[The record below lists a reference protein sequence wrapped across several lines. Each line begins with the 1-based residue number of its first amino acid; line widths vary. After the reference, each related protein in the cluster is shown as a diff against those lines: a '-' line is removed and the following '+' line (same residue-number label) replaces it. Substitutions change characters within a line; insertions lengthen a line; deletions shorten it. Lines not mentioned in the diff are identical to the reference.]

1 MAFSRKKS
9 SYLAIIAGAVMLLMT
24 FIPPSA
30 FAAEGG
36 DSALAKPILALAA
49 AIAIAGGL
57 IGTGSAQQ
65 GIGAAGMGIIAEKP
79 EKFGN
84 TLDYWFRSRNY
95 PTVRYTLG
103 RSTLSI
109 DQFVDE
115 IQNRKKNE
123 LADLDKKLNDK
134 KSETD
139 SKKNSAVKELKD
151 NYTNEAKTKAERE
164 GARIVEAGKLEAK
177 KILFDAINKNLDSTF
192 DVIKK
197 ELDGYSKK
205 PEYKQVLQKLIVY
218 SKKVLAKELVVHCR
232 EEDKQF
238 FKSGVKVGSTIQ
250 TLGGFIAENKE
261 GTKEIDLTFEELLR
275 SSEDEIKNTI
285 LEKIL

>member
-1 MAFSRKKS
+1 M
-9 SYLAIIAGAVMLLMT
+9 
-24 FIPPSA
+24 
-30 FAAEGG
+30 
-36 DSALAKPILALAA
+36 
-49 AIAIAGGL
+49 
-57 IGTGSAQQ
+57 
-65 GIGAAGMGIIAEKP
+65 
-79 EKFGN
+79 
-84 TLDYWFRSRNY
+84 
-95 PTVRYTLG
+95 
-103 RSTLSI
+103 SI

-218 SKKVLAKELVVHCR
+218 SKKVLAKKIIIHCR
-232 EEDKQF
+232 EEDKSF
-238 FKSGVKVGSTIQ
+238 FKDKDIKIGSVIQ
-250 TLGGFIAENKE
+250 TLGGIIAENKE
-261 GTKEIDLTFEELLR
+261 KTKEIDLTFEELLR
-275 SSEDEIKNTI
+275 NNEDEIKNTI

>member
-1 MAFSRKKS
+1 M
-9 SYLAIIAGAVMLLMT
+9 
-24 FIPPSA
+24 
-30 FAAEGG
+30 
-36 DSALAKPILALAA
+36 
-49 AIAIAGGL
+49 
-57 IGTGSAQQ
+57 
-65 GIGAAGMGIIAEKP
+65 
-79 EKFGN
+79 
-84 TLDYWFRSRNY
+84 
-95 PTVRYTLG
+95 
-103 RSTLSI
+103 SI
-109 DQFVDE
+109 DKFVTE
-115 IQNRKKNE
+115 IQNRKKND
-123 LADLDKKLNDK
+123 LAELDKKLSDK

-139 SKKNSAVKELKD
+139 AKKNSSVKDLKE
-151 NYTNEAKTKAERE
+151 NYANEAKTKAERE

-205 PEYKQVLQKLIVY
+205 PEYNQVLKKLVDY

-232 EEDKQF
+232 EEDKSF
-238 FKSGVKVGSTIQ
+238 FKDGIQVGSTIQ

>member
-1 MAFSRKKS
+1 M
-9 SYLAIIAGAVMLLMT
+9 
-24 FIPPSA
+24 
-30 FAAEGG
+30 
-36 DSALAKPILALAA
+36 
-49 AIAIAGGL
+49 
-57 IGTGSAQQ
+57 
-65 GIGAAGMGIIAEKP
+65 
-79 EKFGN
+79 
-84 TLDYWFRSRNY
+84 
-95 PTVRYTLG
+95 
-103 RSTLSI
+103 SI

-139 SKKNSAVKELKD
+139 SKKNSAVKELKE
-151 NYTNEAKTKAERE
+151 NYANEAKTKAERE

-218 SKKVLAKELVVHCR
+218 SKKVLAKKIIIHCR
-232 EEDKQF
+232 EEDKSF
-238 FKSGVKVGSTIQ
+238 FKDKDIEIGSVIQ
-250 TLGGFIAENKE
+250 TLGGIIAENKE
-261 GTKEIDLTFEELLR
+261 KTKEIDLTFEELLR
-275 SSEDEIKNTI
+275 NNEDEIKNTI